1 MAAYRKRR
9 GRTSRGPA
17 ILTGIAI
24 GLVLLAL
31 GGGAL
36 WLFAPRARNAG
47 LASARAPEGQVKGY
61 AVQLGAGPYTRDSLS
76 QWAADTADE
85 AAALGMNALFFSI
98 DGPGG
103 VVFETKHAKRGT
115 ALSDGDTF
123 FHKLDALHTL
133 CEAAAQKGLAVYA
146 VAQQA
151 NAENATYRDTVLADI
166 RQRYATAGIAVP
178 MAANGAQGPF
188 SIYSTPQGTLA
199 AVTPESVAQAG
210 EFFLLTTSAD
220 FGGAVFTQ
228 AAVSAAP
235 GDAAVLLSAMDGRT
249 PPTLLGYTPPA
260 SLGVTYPNDGASI
273 DTKTCFVMGT
283 SDPAQPLTL
292 NGEEVPRYGT
302 KGLFG
307 VLVTLDE
314 GENELV
320 FANGAASLTWHITG
334 PAPKTGQGGGTGG
347 KPPHDSTAS
356 VPEGTFVQTTG
367 LITSLLYD
375 PSGDGNISE
384 TARRGAI
391 AQVAACAE
399 TVRNGKTT
407 WAYQLTSGDWVLA
420 YNVQEVEGCLL
431 YTSIASSMGCG
442 QAKSISATHM
452 GICFSGKS
460 GL

>member
-1 MAAYRKRR
+1 M
-9 GRTSRGPA
+9 
-17 ILTGIAI
+17 
-24 GLVLLAL
+24 
-31 GGGAL
+31 
-36 WLFAPRARNAG
+36 
-47 LASARAPEGQVKGY
+47 
-61 AVQLGAGPYTRDSLS
+61 QLGAGPYTRDSLS

-235 GDAAVLLSAMDGRT
+235 GDAG
-249 PPTLLGYTPPA
+249 
-260 SLGVTYPNDGASI
+260 
-273 DTKTCFVMGT
+273 F
-283 SDPAQPLTL
+283 
-292 NGEEVPRYGT
+292 
-302 KGLFG
+302 
-307 VLVTLDE
+307 
-314 GENELV
+314 
-320 FANGAASLTWHITG
+320 
-334 PAPKTGQGGGTGG
+334 
-347 KPPHDSTAS
+347 
-356 VPEGTFVQTTG
+356 
-367 LITSLLYD
+367 
-375 PSGDGNISE
+375 
-384 TARRGAI
+384 
-391 AQVAACAE
+391 
-399 TVRNGKTT
+399 
-407 WAYQLTSGDWVLA
+407 
-420 YNVQEVEGCLL
+420 
-431 YTSIASSMGCG
+431 
-442 QAKSISATHM
+442 
-452 GICFSGKS
+452 
-460 GL
+460 